1 MNVFVFSKHG
11 SVFENSVFLKS
22 FLFLKRRMSDIRNKI
37 YVGNLPNDVKEE
49 DIDNLFGKVYCYL
62 VFYTF
67 SMEEFE
73 I

>member
-1 MNVFVFSKHG
+1 
-11 SVFENSVFLKS
+11 
-22 FLFLKRRMSDIRNKI
+22 MSDIRNKI

-49 DIDNLFGKVYCYL
+49 DIDNLFGKVYYYL